1 MFELSIPIHVNISH
15 ECKGILDFHSSMSNS
30 KAYLSQ
36 FPNSLVSSFKY
47 QLNHV
52 AHSPTRTSSFYEIYI
67 EILQCKSKADAVDTL
82 CNIERVKH
90 NK

>member
-1 MFELSIPIHVNISH
+1 
-15 ECKGILDFHSSMSNS
+15 MSNS

-67 EILQCKSKADAVDTL
+67 EILQCGKDKGLMIDEEEVEGIGYWCGKIVSAIFLIMFLVE
-82 CNIERVKH
+82 IEFSREEWR
-90 NK
+90 